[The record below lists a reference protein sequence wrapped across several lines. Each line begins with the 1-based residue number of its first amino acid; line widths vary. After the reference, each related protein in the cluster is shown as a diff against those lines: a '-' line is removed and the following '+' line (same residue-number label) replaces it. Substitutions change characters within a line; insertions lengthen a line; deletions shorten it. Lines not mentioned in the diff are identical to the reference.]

1 MAHNNVVNTKSNI
14 GGPSGG
20 ICFKYLGFSQTKN
33 VDNITTTTVTYQAT
47 QAQLEAQ
54 IGTSPWTIGT
64 VDNEW
69 GRLDNIELKP
79 ESGPFWNAILTYV
92 NPPDSGIRISIGSTN
107 SPTQRS
113 LNVIMKSLA
122 LQTRENYKYI
132 WNHVLIYLDTDNYTC
147 PDYAQVSGLTNSDY
161 KSIINSSSGHLKWV
175 RDASEMPTDPV
186 YQDQTT
192 STVNGNQTVST
203 PHYWKIAYE
212 CSKPGVQ
219 YYEVPAYEIT
229 EQGRYRSLN
238 GITWWRQNAPGKI
251 VTLTTTQT
259 FGITDGEWLCLGGT
273 VHYDG
278 KTYEANC
285 TYQWSPTQW
294 DRDLYDEVTTSN
306 GGNLLPG
313 GN

>member
-92 NPPDSGIRISIGSTN
+92 NPPDAGIRISIGSSN
-107 SPTQRS
+107 SPTQRTLS
-113 LNVIMKSLA
+113 VIMKSLA
-122 LQTRENYKYI
+122 LQTKDNYEYI
-132 WNHVLIYLDTDNYTC
+132 WNHILIYLDTNNYN
-147 PDYAQVSGLTNSDY
+147 YATDVGDIHQWTSSNY
-161 KSIINSSSGHLKWV
+161 KTPINASNGHLKWI
-175 RDASEMPTDPV
+175 RDASEIPTDPV
-186 YQDQTT
+186 FTDQTT
-192 STVNGNQTVST
+192 TVNGQQQTTSVA
-203 PHYWKIAYE
+203 HYWKIAYE
-212 CSKPGVQ
+212 ATKPGVQ
-219 YYEVPAYEIT
+219 YYEFPTYEVT
-229 EQGRYRSLN
+229 QSGRYRSLT
-238 GITWWRQNAPGKI
+238 GIDWWRQNAPGKV

-278 KTYEANC
+278 KTYEASC
-285 TYQWSPTQW
+285 TYQWTPGEW
-294 DRDLYDEVTTSN
+294 DRDLYDVVENSN
-306 GGNLLPG
+306 GGNPILP
-313 GN
+313 